1 MIRLTASPL
10 RRARTMAKRP
20 ASPRTLPDLIKPAT
34 KSMKKNCSSS
44 PNHVPPPAPIQN
56 TARIFRIP
64 AGVPGR

>member
-1 MIRLTASPL
+1 
-10 RRARTMAKRP
+10 MAKRP

-56 TARIFRIP
+56 TARIFRLI